1 MESYNVDAIQY
12 LCKVDSNLEKI
23 IKIVGKYS
31 INIRNDPFQSLVES
45 IIYQQL
51 AGRAANAIYNRFINY
66 YNNKQ
71 ITPARILNSPNDN
84 LKKVGLSNRKIDYLK
99 NLASHVYD
107 GRINLEELP
116 KMNDEEIINKLLN
129 RGDLIEVLPHGIC
142 GNLYLILILLVEELN
157 LRISNRTRCQI
168 FMCLFYFVIMHLS
181 FSLMQKY
188 FLIVFHYSVQILVSF
203 SKFFHVFLL
212 ILLYVLVGHLVS
224 LKFSFVYYIS
234 TN

>member
-1 MESYNVDAIQY
+1 MESSNIDAVQY

-51 AGRAANAIYNRFINY
+51 AGKAANAIYNRFINY

-71 ITPARILNSPNDN
+71 ITPTLILNSHNDN

-99 NLASHVYD
+99 DLALHVYD

-116 KMNDEEIINKLLN
+116 KMNDEEIINKLVN
-129 RGDLIEVLPHGIC
+129 VKGIGRWTSEMFLI
-142 GNLYLILILLVEELN
+142 
-157 LRISNRTRCQI
+157 
-168 FMCLFYFVIMHLS
+168 
-181 FSLMQKY
+181 FSLGRQDILPVTDLAVRKAIQKIY
-188 FLIVFHYSVQILVSF
+188 SLSELPKPNIMMEIAKPWRPYRSIATWYLWKFLSNFNTI
-203 SKFFHVFLL
+203 
-212 ILLYVLVGHLVS
+212 G
-224 LKFSFVYYIS
+224 
-234 TN
+234 

>member
-1 MESYNVDAIQY
+1 MESYNIDAIQY

-116 KMNDEEIINKLLN
+116 KMNDEEIINKLVN
-129 RGDLIEVLPHGIC
+129 VKGIGRWTSEMFLI
-142 GNLYLILILLVEELN
+142 
-157 LRISNRTRCQI
+157 
-168 FMCLFYFVIMHLS
+168 
-181 FSLMQKY
+181 FSLGRQDILPVTDLGVRKAIQK
-188 FLIVFHYSVQILVSF
+188 VYSLPELPKPNTMMEIAKPWRPYRSIATWYLW
-203 SKFFHVFLL
+203 K
-212 ILLYVLVGHLVS
+212 S
-224 LKFSFVYYIS
+224 LSNFNTIG
-234 TN
+234 

>member
-1 MESYNVDAIQY
+1 MESSNIDAVQY

-51 AGRAANAIYNRFINY
+51 AGKAATAIYNRFINY

-71 ITPARILNSPNDN
+71 ITPTLILNSHNDN

-99 NLASHVYD
+99 DLALHVYD

-116 KMNDEEIINKLLN
+116 KMNDEEIINKLVN
-129 RGDLIEVLPHGIC
+129 VKGIGRWTSEMFLI
-142 GNLYLILILLVEELN
+142 
-157 LRISNRTRCQI
+157 
-168 FMCLFYFVIMHLS
+168 
-181 FSLMQKY
+181 FSLGRQDILPVTDLGVRKAIQKVY
-188 FLIVFHYSVQILVSF
+188 SLSELPKPNIMMEIAKPWRPYRSIATWYLWKFLSNFNTI
-203 SKFFHVFLL
+203 
-212 ILLYVLVGHLVS
+212 G
-224 LKFSFVYYIS
+224 
-234 TN
+234 

>member
-1 MESYNVDAIQY
+1 MESYNIDAIQY

-116 KMNDEEIINKLLN
+116 KMNDEEIINKLVN
-129 RGDLIEVLPHGIC
+129 VKGIGRWTSEMFLI
-142 GNLYLILILLVEELN
+142 
-157 LRISNRTRCQI
+157 
-168 FMCLFYFVIMHLS
+168 
-181 FSLMQKY
+181 FSLGRQDILPVTDLGVRKAIQK
-188 FLIVFHYSVQILVSF
+188 VYSLSELPKPNTMMEIANPWRPYRSIATWYLW
-203 SKFFHVFLL
+203 K
-212 ILLYVLVGHLVS
+212 S
-224 LKFSFVYYIS
+224 LSNFNTIG
-234 TN
+234 

>member
-1 MESYNVDAIQY
+1 MESSNIDAVQY

-71 ITPARILNSPNDN
+71 ITPTLILNSHNDN

-99 NLASHVYD
+99 DLALHVYD

-116 KMNDEEIINKLLN
+116 KMNDEEIINKLVN
-129 RGDLIEVLPHGIC
+129 VKGIGRWTSEMFLI
-142 GNLYLILILLVEELN
+142 
-157 LRISNRTRCQI
+157 
-168 FMCLFYFVIMHLS
+168 
-181 FSLMQKY
+181 FSLGRQDILPVTDLGVRKAIQK
-188 FLIVFHYSVQILVSF
+188 VYSLSELPKPNIMMEIAKPWRPYRSIATWYLW
-203 SKFFHVFLL
+203 K
-212 ILLYVLVGHLVS
+212 S
-224 LKFSFVYYIS
+224 LSNFNTIG
-234 TN
+234 

>member
-1 MESYNVDAIQY
+1 MESSNIDAVQY

-51 AGRAANAIYNRFINY
+51 AGKAANAIYNRFINY

-71 ITPARILNSPNDN
+71 ITPTLILNSHNDN

-99 NLASHVYD
+99 DLALHVYD

-116 KMNDEEIINKLLN
+116 KMNDEEIINKLVN
-129 RGDLIEVLPHGIC
+129 VKGIGRWTSEMFLI
-142 GNLYLILILLVEELN
+142 
-157 LRISNRTRCQI
+157 
-168 FMCLFYFVIMHLS
+168 
-181 FSLMQKY
+181 FSLGRQDILPVTDLGVRKAIQK
-188 FLIVFHYSVQILVSF
+188 IYSLSELPKPNIMMEIAKPWRPYRSIATWYLW
-203 SKFFHVFLL
+203 K
-212 ILLYVLVGHLVS
+212 S
-224 LKFSFVYYIS
+224 LSNFNTIG
-234 TN
+234 

>member
-1 MESYNVDAIQY
+1 MESSNIDAVQY

-51 AGRAANAIYNRFINY
+51 AGKAANAIYNRFINY

-71 ITPARILNSPNDN
+71 ITPTLILNSPNDN

-99 NLASHVYD
+99 DLALHVYD

-116 KMNDEEIINKLLN
+116 KMNDEEIINKLIN
-129 RGDLIEVLPHGIC
+129 VKGIGRWTSEMFLI
-142 GNLYLILILLVEELN
+142 
-157 LRISNRTRCQI
+157 
-168 FMCLFYFVIMHLS
+168 
-181 FSLMQKY
+181 FSLGRQDILPVTDLGVRKAIQK
-188 FLIVFHYSVQILVSF
+188 VYSLSELPKPNIMMEIAKPWRPYRSIATWYLW
-203 SKFFHVFLL
+203 K
-212 ILLYVLVGHLVS
+212 S
-224 LKFSFVYYIS
+224 LSNFNTIG
-234 TN
+234 

>member
-1 MESYNVDAIQY
+1 MESFNIDAIQY

-99 NLASHVYD
+99 DLASHVYD

-116 KMNDEEIINKLLN
+116 KMNDEEIINKLVN
-129 RGDLIEVLPHGIC
+129 VKGIGRWTSEMFLI
-142 GNLYLILILLVEELN
+142 
-157 LRISNRTRCQI
+157 
-168 FMCLFYFVIMHLS
+168 
-181 FSLMQKY
+181 FSLGRQDILPVTDLGVRKAIQKA
-188 FLIVFHYSVQILVSF
+188 YSLSELPKPNTMMEIGKPWRPYRSIATWYLW
-203 SKFFHVFLL
+203 K
-212 ILLYVLVGHLVS
+212 S
-224 LKFSFVYYIS
+224 LSNFNTIG
-234 TN
+234 

>member
-1 MESYNVDAIQY
+1 MESSNIDAVQY

-51 AGRAANAIYNRFINY
+51 AGKAANAIYNRFINY

-71 ITPARILNSPNDN
+71 ITPTLILNSHNDN

-99 NLASHVYD
+99 DLALHVYD

-116 KMNDEEIINKLLN
+116 KMNDEEIINKLVN
-129 RGDLIEVLPHGIC
+129 VKGIGRWTSEMFLI
-142 GNLYLILILLVEELN
+142 
-157 LRISNRTRCQI
+157 
-168 FMCLFYFVIMHLS
+168 
-181 FSLMQKY
+181 FSL
-188 FLIVFHYSVQILVSF
+188 
-203 SKFFHVFLL
+203 
-212 ILLYVLVGHLVS
+212 
-224 LKFSFVYYIS
+224 
-234 TN
+234 

>member
-51 AGRAANAIYNRFINY
+51 AGKAANAIYNRFINY

-71 ITPARILNSPNDN
+71 ITPTLILNSHNDN

-99 NLASHVYD
+99 DLALHVYD

-116 KMNDEEIINKLLN
+116 KMNDEEIINKLVN
-129 RGDLIEVLPHGIC
+129 VKGIGRWTSEMFLI
-142 GNLYLILILLVEELN
+142 
-157 LRISNRTRCQI
+157 
-168 FMCLFYFVIMHLS
+168 
-181 FSLMQKY
+181 FSLGRQDILPVTDLGVRKAIQK
-188 FLIVFHYSVQILVSF
+188 VYSLSELPKPNIMMEIAKPWRPYRSIATWYLW
-203 SKFFHVFLL
+203 K
-212 ILLYVLVGHLVS
+212 S
-224 LKFSFVYYIS
+224 LSNFNTIG
-234 TN
+234 